1 MLVIDSAGIVATA
14 PTSDNQRKTL
24 LTIKIF
30 RIMTKKNITNLNSR
44 LDKEFN
50 RIASSYNLS
59 EEDANGIKF
68 QYDMLFG
75 WWLLDGVDDGDFDDS
90 KIQNLC
96 NAEGVDFFDF
106 LSATFIALTNI
117 LKGKREFDFDDVSEY
132 VGDKEMRKWY
142 YKVDGIAIQKHNKVL
157 AEYSLDLIDYMFAS
171 IMELNGVLGFEK
183 VK

>member
-1 MLVIDSAGIVATA
+1 MA
-14 PTSDNQRKTL
+14 N
-24 LTIKIF
+24 
-30 RIMTKKNITNLNSR
+30 KNITNLNNR
-44 LDKEFN
+44 LGKEFN
-50 RIASSYNLS
+50 RIISSYNLS
-59 EEDANGIKF
+59 EENENLIKS
-68 QYDMLFG
+68 QYNMLFG
-75 WWLLDGVDDGDFDDS
+75 WWLRDGVDNGDFDDS

-117 LKGKREFDFDDVSEY
+117 NQGKREFDFEDVSEY

-171 IMELNGVLGFEK
+171 IIDKNGVLVGFEK
-183 VK
+183 YKQED

>member
-1 MLVIDSAGIVATA
+1 MA
-14 PTSDNQRKTL
+14 N
-24 LTIKIF
+24 
-30 RIMTKKNITNLNSR
+30 KNITNLNNR
-44 LDKEFN
+44 FGKEFN
-50 RIASSYNLS
+50 RIISSYNLS
-59 EEDANGIKF
+59 EENENLIKS
-68 QYDMLFG
+68 QYNMLFG
-75 WWLLDGVDDGDFDDS
+75 WWLRDGVDNGDFDDS

-117 LKGKREFDFDDVSEY
+117 NQGKREFDFEDVSEY

-171 IMELNGVLGFEK
+171 IIDKNGVLVGFEK
-183 VK
+183 YKQED

>member
-1 MLVIDSAGIVATA
+1 MA
-14 PTSDNQRKTL
+14 
-24 LTIKIF
+24 
-30 RIMTKKNITNLNSR
+30 KKNITNLNNR
-44 LDKEFN
+44 FGKEFN
-50 RIASSYNLS
+50 RIISSYNLS
-59 EEDANGIKF
+59 EENENLIKS
-68 QYDMLFG
+68 QYNMLFG
-75 WWLLDGVDDGDFDDS
+75 WWLRDGVDNGDFDDS

-117 LKGKREFDFDDVSEY
+117 NQGKREFDFEDVSEY

-171 IMELNGVLGFEK
+171 IIDKNGVLVGFEK
-183 VK
+183 YKQED

>member
-1 MLVIDSAGIVATA
+1 
-14 PTSDNQRKTL
+14 
-24 LTIKIF
+24 
-30 RIMTKKNITNLNSR
+30 MTKKNITNLNSR
-44 LDKEFN
+44 LAKEFN
-50 RIASSYNLS
+50 KIVSSYNLS
-59 EEDANGIKF
+59 EENSNLIKS
-68 QYDMLFG
+68 QYNMLFG

-106 LSATFIALTNI
+106 LAATFIALTNI
-117 LKGKREFDFDDVSEY
+117 NQGKREFDFEDVSEY

-171 IMELNGVLGFEK
+171 IVDKNGVLLGFEK
-183 VK
+183 VKQED